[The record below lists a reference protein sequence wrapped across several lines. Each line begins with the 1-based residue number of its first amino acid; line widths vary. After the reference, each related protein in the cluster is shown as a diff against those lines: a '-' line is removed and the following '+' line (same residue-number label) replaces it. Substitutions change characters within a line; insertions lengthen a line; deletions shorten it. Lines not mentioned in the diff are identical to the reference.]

1 MLKEWCSGPAPP
13 PPSLFETQYRAL
25 SEFKIEGCSA
35 KSKEREREK
44 GEFRQRVCLVKCNL
58 VSMLEFVI
66 HLSCCCA
73 LDLT

>member
-35 KSKEREREK
+35 KSKERERERK
-44 GEFRQRVCLVKCNL
+44 GRVQTKG
-58 VSMLEFVI
+58 
-66 HLSCCCA
+66 LSCKMQSGFHA
-73 LDLT
+73 